1 MFLILC
7 PEALVVEQSIVEPSD
22 YSILLGQIDS
32 IKEVAKSNLE
42 QLSSGQYL
50 TELKSRI
57 DTSKQEVEPEDD
69 LDCLML
75 SNSVIP
81 AIVRNKQKRQ
91 LIIVSHSAPIV
102 VNGDAEYV
110 ISMKHDSQGLRY
122 NIQGAL
128 QEQAVKDNICNQME
142 GGEKAFRS
150 RFNRILN

>member
-122 NIQGAL
+122 NIQGAY
-128 QEQAVKDNICNQME
+128 
-142 GGEKAFRS
+142 RS
-150 RFNRILN
+150 KP